1 MELIMPFE
9 LSLVIPC
16 YNEAKNLP
24 TLVQR
29 CVESLNRPNLEVI
42 LVDNGST
49 DETGKI
55 LPELIKP
62 YPFLQSVRVDKNQGY
77 GFGIL
82 SGLKAAKGKYLAWTH
97 ADMQTDPADILQA
110 LEIINKTPS
119 DTNLFIKGQRYNR
132 PFGDVFFTWGMGIFE
147 TLLLGTWLFDI
158 NAQPTI
164 FPKSFFDSWQNPPHD
179 FSLDLYAYY
188 QAKKS
193 GLVIKRFPVNFGK
206 RLHGISHWNINWRAK
221 LKFIRRTITY
231 SLTLRI
237 QLWGK

>member
-1 MELIMPFE
+1 MSLE
-9 LSLVIPC
+9 LSLIIPC

-29 CVESLNRPNLEVI
+29 CAESLNQANIEVI

-49 DETGKI
+49 DDTPTI

-62 YPFLQSVRVDKNQGY
+62 YSFIRSVRVEKNQGY

-82 SGLKAAKGKYLAWTH
+82 SGLKEGKGKYLAWTH
-97 ADMQTDPADILQA
+97 ADMQTDPADALRG
-110 LEIINKTPS
+110 LEIINKAPQ
-119 DTNLFIKGQRYNR
+119 DAKLLIKGQRYGR
-132 PFGDVFFTWGMGIFE
+132 PFGDVFFTWGMGVFE

-179 FSLDLYAYY
+179 FSLDLYTYY

-193 GLVIKRFPVNFGK
+193 GLTIQRFPVNFAK
-206 RLHGISHWNINWRAK
+206 RLHGTSHWNINWRAK
-221 LKFIRRTITY
+221 LKFINRTITY
-231 SLTLRI
+231 SLALRM
-237 QLWGK
+237 QLWRK